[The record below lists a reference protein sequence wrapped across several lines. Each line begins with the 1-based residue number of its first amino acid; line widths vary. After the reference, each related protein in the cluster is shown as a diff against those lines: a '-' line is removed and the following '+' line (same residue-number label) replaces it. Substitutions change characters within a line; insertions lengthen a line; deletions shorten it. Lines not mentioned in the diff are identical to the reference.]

1 MSTSHHNIS
10 EKPAFTADHHKNLA
24 SPAVPYFTPLQ
35 DPPAGTAL
43 LVDGQKDVPK
53 LFRPLKLRGL
63 TFQNRI
69 MLSPLCQYSA
79 ENGHYTMWHKTHIGG
94 IVQRGPGLTCI
105 EATAVTPQGRI
116 TPEDSGLWQD
126 SQIAPLKE
134 VVDFAHSQNQKI
146 MIQLAHAGRK
156 ASTVAP
162 WLSSGDIAGEDV
174 NGWPNDVYAPSA
186 IAWNEK
192 HANPKAMT
200 LDDIAAFK
208 KAYNDSVKRALKAG
222 FDAIEIHNAHGYLLH
237 EFLSPVSNQRTDKYG
252 GSWENRVRLTL
263 EVVEETR
270 ATIPK
275 DMPLFLRISATDWLE
290 EVKEI
295 PESWTGD
302 DTVKLAPLLA
312 EKGVDLL
319 DVSTGGNHPK
329 QHPHVKAAY
338 QAPFAIKVKQA
349 VGNKMAV
356 GSVGAIENAKL
367 ANDLLEKDGLDFVIV
382 GRGFQKN
389 PGLVFAWGDELGVHV
404 NMPNQIRWGFGGRGK
419 SAGKPVTEVPE
430 LIGTP

>member
-1 MSTSHHNIS
+1 M
-10 EKPAFTADHHKNLA
+10 
-24 SPAVPYFTPLQ
+24 
-35 DPPAGTAL
+35 
-43 LVDGQKDVPK
+43 
-53 LFRPLKLRGL
+53 
-63 TFQNRI
+63 
-69 MLSPLCQYSA
+69 
-79 ENGHYTMWHKTHIGG
+79 
-94 IVQRGPGLTCI
+94 
-105 EATAVTPQGRI
+105 
-116 TPEDSGLWQD
+116 WQD
-126 SQIAPLKE
+126 SQIAPLKD

-186 IAWNEK
+186 IPWNEK
-192 HANPKAMT
+192 HAKPKEMT

-208 KAYNDSVKRALKAG
+208 KAFNDSVKRALKAG

-237 EFLSPVSNQRTDKYG
+237 EFISPVSNKRTDKYG
-252 GSWENRVRLTL
+252 GSWDNRVRLTL
-263 EVVEETR
+263 EVAEETR

-302 DTVKLAPLLA
+302 DTVKLASLLA
-312 EKGVDLL
+312 EKGVDFL
-319 DVSTGGNHPK
+319 DVSSGGNHPQ
-329 QHPHVKAAY
+329 QHPHVKPAY

-349 VGNKMAV
+349 VGSKLAV
-356 GSVGAIENAKL
+356 GSVGAIENATL
-367 ANDLLEKDGLDFVIV
+367 ANDLLEKGGLDFVIV

-419 SAGKPVTEVPE
+419 NAGKPVIEVPE
-430 LIGTP
+430 LIESP